1 MRNGVN
7 RRNPAERRIGFLD
20 WLAFGPWLAQI
31 VIVRRCNLTCAYC
44 TEYDHTSAPVPYEVL
59 AARVARLRDLRA
71 WAVCLTGGEPT
82 LHPRLVDLVA
92 EMRRLG
98 IPRRELI
105 TNGTLLTKDLIL
117 GLNGAGLTNLQIS
130 VDGVTPNETTVK
142 TLKPLRKNLELLASQ
157 ARFKVV
163 MSGVVGSTAPGEVL
177 EVVKFARQHGFTPR
191 VLLLHDASGQVRP
204 NPEELAAYREAQQWI
219 GRGGR
224 EAGDYGRRLAE
235 TGRAPFRCRAGAR
248 YLYVDE
254 FGQVNWCAQT
264 RGVFSKDLLS
274 YGLEDLKEQFATPKS
289 CNVGCSIGCVRST
302 SKLDAWR
309 PQPGVRTLPVA
320 PRSPA

>member
-1 MRNGVN
+1 VVDARPGG
-7 RRNPAERRIGFLD
+7 RGESRLGILR
-20 WLAFGPWLAQI
+20 WLAWGPWLAQ
-31 VIVRRCNLTCAYC
+31 VVVTRKCNLTCGYC
-44 TEYDHTSAPVPYEVL
+44 TEYDRTSEPVPFDVL
-59 AARVARLRDLRA
+59 AARLAKLRALRA

-98 IPRRELI
+98 IPRREMI
-105 TNGTLLTKDLIL
+105 TNGTLLTRDLVR
-117 GLNGAGLTNLQIS
+117 GLNEAGLTNLQIS
-130 VDGVTPNETTVK
+130 VDGVTPNEVTVK
-142 TLKPLRKNLELLASQ
+142 TLKPLRKNLELLAAE
-157 ARFKVV
+157 ARFRVV

-177 EVVKFARQHGFTPR
+177 EVVRFAREHGFTPR
-191 VLLLHDASGQVRP
+191 VLLLHDEAGQVRP
-204 NPEELAAYREAQQWI
+204 SPEELTAYHEAQQWV

-254 FGQVNWCAQT
+254 FGRVNWCAQT
-264 RGVFSKDLLS
+264 RGIFAKDLLS
-274 YGLEDLKEQFATPKS
+274 YGFEDLREQFETPKA
-289 CNVGCSIGCVRST
+289 CNEGCSLGCVRST

-309 PQPGVRTLPVA
+309 RQGGERVA
-320 PRSPA
+320 PVTNGDPA